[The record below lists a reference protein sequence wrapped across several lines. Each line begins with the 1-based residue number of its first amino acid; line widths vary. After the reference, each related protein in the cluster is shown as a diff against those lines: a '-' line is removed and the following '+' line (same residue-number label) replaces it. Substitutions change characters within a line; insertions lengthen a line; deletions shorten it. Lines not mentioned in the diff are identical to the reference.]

1 MNGTS
6 RVTRPS
12 SLVVLAGLVLAL
24 SPRALP
30 AQALSVPLDR
40 AALEAGRFDLRA
52 AVADVVEYRGATAL
66 RVAGAPGAAPGSA
79 LVLLDTPP
87 FGNGTIELE
96 LAGEPAPDADPSMR
110 GFVGVAFRVTG
121 EEAERYECFYL
132 RPTNGRAADPV
143 RRSHAT
149 QYVSHPEW
157 TWYRLRR
164 ESPGVFETSA
174 DIEPG
179 AWTQVRIEVGGD
191 SARLYLD
198 GSGDPTLVVDDL
210 KGEQAEGRI
219 ALWLHTSTVAHF
231 RNLVVTPAP

>member
-1 MNGTS
+1 VSVRS
-6 RVTRPS
+6 RRSRRPP
-12 SLVVLAGLVLAL
+12 VVLAGLVLGV
-24 SPRALP
+24 SPGALP

-40 AALEAGRFDLRA
+40 AALEEGRLDLRA
-52 AVADVVEYRGATAL
+52 AVAEVVEYRGVPAL
-66 RVAGAPGAAPGSA
+66 RVAGAQDAAPGSA

-87 FGNGTIELE
+87 FRDGTIELE
-96 LAGEPAPDADPSMR
+96 LAGAPAPDAGPSMR
-110 GFVGVAFRVTG
+110 GFVGVAFRVADA
-121 EEAERYECFYL
+121 EADRYECFYL

-157 TWYRLRR
+157 TWQRLRL
-164 ESPGVFETSA
+164 ESPGGFETSA

-179 AWTQVRIEVGGD
+179 AWTRVRIEVAGD
-191 SARLYLD
+191 AARLYLG
-198 GSGDPTLVVDDL
+198 GSADPTLVVDDL
-210 KGEQAEGRI
+210 KGAQAEGGL

>member
-1 MNGTS
+1 MTVTS
-6 RVTRPS
+6 RVSRRPCL
-12 SLVVLAGLVLAL
+12 LVVAGLLLAA
-24 SPRALP
+24 SPAALP

-40 AALEAGRFDLRA
+40 AALDAGRLDLRA
-52 AVADVVEYRGATAL
+52 AVAEVVEYRGGPAL
-66 RVAGAPGAAPGSA
+66 RVAGDPGAAPGSA

-87 FGNGTIELE
+87 FRDGTIELE

-110 GFVGVAFRVTG
+110 GFVGVAFRVAG
-121 EEAERYECFYL
+121 AEAERYECFYL

-157 TWYRLRR
+157 TWQRLRR
-164 ESPGVFETSA
+164 ESPGAYETSA

-179 AWTQVRIEVGGD
+179 AWTRVRVEVAGD
-191 SARLYLD
+191 AARLYLG
-198 GSGDPTLVVDDL
+198 GSGDPTLVVEDL
-210 KGEQAEGRI
+210 KGEQAEGRL